1 MFETMNDSK
10 SLLMKEIGKI
20 NAKGDISPSELD
32 NLCKAYKTLREI
44 STIEA
49 MDDYGDQSYGRGRSM
64 RIDNSYGYDYPMRG
78 ESYRRGRGADG
89 RYVSRDGSYERGYSG
104 HSVNDRMI
112 ASLEREMDMAESE
125 YDRNKIMEEIR
136 RLREKKD

>member
-1 MFETMNDSK
+1 MFETMSESK
-10 SLLMKEIGKI
+10 SLLIREIGKI

-49 MDDYGDQSYGRGRSM
+49 MNGLDRSETM
-64 RIDNSYGYDYPMRG
+64 RRSSYGYPH
-78 ESYRRGRGADG
+78 SYDHASMGRSVNTDPY
-89 RYVSRDGSYERGYSG
+89 RYERGYSG

-112 ASLEREMDMAESE
+112 ASLEREMDLAESE

>member
-10 SLLMKEIGKI
+10 SLLMREIGKI
-20 NAKGDISPSELD
+20 NAKGDTSPSELD

-49 MDDYGDQSYGRGRSM
+49 MNGLDRSEGM
-64 RIDNSYGYDYPMRG
+64 RRNSYGYPYSYDHMPMSRPMTD
-78 ESYRRGRGADG
+78 SYG
-89 RYVSRDGSYERGYSG
+89 YERGYSG

>member
-10 SLLMKEIGKI
+10 SLLMREIGKI

-49 MDDYGDQSYGRGRSM
+49 MNGLDRSEGM
-64 RIDNSYGYDYPMRG
+64 RRNSYGYPYSYDHMPMGRPM
-78 ESYRRGRGADG
+78 SADQYR
-89 RYVSRDGSYERGYSG
+89 YERGYSG